1 MFDVALHVG
10 TEHPNLLWLGAASL
24 LSFGA
29 GLGLGLY
36 AGPELADDEPKPVS
50 EPSER

>member
-1 MFDVALHVG
+1 MIDIPLHLG
-10 TEHPNLLWLGAASL
+10 TEHPNLLWLGATAL

-36 AGPELADDEPKPVS
+36 AGTETDTSDTAVS
-50 EPSER
+50 EPEKQ

>member
-1 MFDVALHVG
+1 MIDIALHMGV
-10 TEHPNLLWLGAASL
+10 EHPNVLWLGATAL

-36 AGPELADDEPKPVS
+36 AGTVS
-50 EPSER
+50 ETSTEAVTDPEKQ